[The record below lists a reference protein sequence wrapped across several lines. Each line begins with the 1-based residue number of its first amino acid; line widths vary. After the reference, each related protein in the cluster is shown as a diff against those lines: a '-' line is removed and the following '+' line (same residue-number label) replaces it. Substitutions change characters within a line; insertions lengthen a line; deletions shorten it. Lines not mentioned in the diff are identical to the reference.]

1 MLECTVRTGQNR
13 KKILGIEGSYFP
25 NSKSWLPGF
34 LASRLLLFMLNYRP
48 MADDRW

>member
-1 MLECTVRTGQNR
+1 MMERECLRAKP
-13 KKILGIEGSYFP
+13 KKIPGIEGSYFP

-34 LASRLLLFMLNYRP
+34 QISAIVLNYRP